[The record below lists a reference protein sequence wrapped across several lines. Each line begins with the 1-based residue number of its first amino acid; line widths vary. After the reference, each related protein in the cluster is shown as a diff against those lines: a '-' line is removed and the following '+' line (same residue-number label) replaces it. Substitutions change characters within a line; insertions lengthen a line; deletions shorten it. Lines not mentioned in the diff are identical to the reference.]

1 MRKETNAPLEHT
13 VFGGSHSDSHG
24 VGLTTGRLAHNAD
37 LSLDAGS
44 AISDLVARLRFSLR
58 DGRIWLDTERVAL
71 VHISTLASMRR
82 GLIGKLGSE
91 EARGVLVRMGYAS
104 GTRDAAL
111 ARKLRPQHN
120 TREAFLVGAQLRLL
134 QGVVSMTP
142 VRLDIDMSTGKFY
155 SEFVWSESFEVDAHI
170 ADYGIA
176 SEPICWM
183 QLGYACGYSSSF
195 IGRMIVYKEVECR
208 AMGSDVCRI
217 IGKPVDEW
225 DDIESTL
232 SALQPEK
239 FANRFED
246 RRKTGTALAPPCA
259 PTSQAVH
266 QFQDLI
272 GASSAFNATCHML
285 KKVADTAATVLFL
298 GETGVG
304 KEIFARTLHRIGKR
318 SDAPFV
324 AVNCAAIPESLIEA
338 ELFGVVKGAYTGAT
352 QSRAGRFER
361 AHTGTFF
368 LDEVSTLTLSAQGKL
383 LRTLQEGEIERVG
396 DTMTRTV
403 DVRVVAASNED
414 LAAEVEAGRF
424 REDLY
429 YRLNIFPIR
438 IPPLRERRDDIP
450 LLMDHFLH
458 KYRARHNRNVPG
470 FTERALDAL
479 YDYDYPGNIRQ
490 LENIIERAVILTE
503 PDSPIDLSH
512 LSSIENMLLDRTLRV
527 DEDGGLLRGEKNG
540 EAGEAPL
547 MEAFFENILGNGKGL
562 ESFEEQVLMEAV
574 SRAKGNRSK
583 AARILGITR
592 PQLVYRLKKIGVAE

>member
-1 MRKETNAPLEHT
+1 MRKETNAPPERPVL
-13 VFGGSHSDSHG
+13 GGSREDSHG
-24 VGLTTGRLAHNAD
+24 VGLATGRLAHNAD

-44 AISDLVARLRFSLR
+44 NFSDLVAKLRFSLR

-91 EARGVLVRMGYAS
+91 AARGVLVRMGYAS

-111 ARKLRPQHN
+111 GRKLRPQRDM
-120 TREAFLVGAQLRLL
+120 REAFLVGAQLRLL

-155 SEFVWSESFEVDAHI
+155 SEFVWFESFEVDAHI
-170 ADYGIA
+170 ADYGMA

-195 IGRMIVYKEVECR
+195 IGRTIVYKEVECR
-208 AMGSDVCRI
+208 ATGSDVCRI
-217 IGKPVDEW
+217 IGKPVEEW

-232 SALQPEK
+232 SALQPEE
-239 FANRFED
+239 FANRFLD
-246 RRKTGTALAPPCA
+246 QRKAGTALAQPCA
-259 PTSQAVH
+259 PAAH

-272 GASSAFNATCHML
+272 GASSGFNATCHML

-304 KEIFARTLHRIGKR
+304 KELFARTLHRIGKR
-318 SDAPFV
+318 ADAPFV

-396 DTMTRTV
+396 DTKTRTV

-414 LAAEVEAGRF
+414 LAAEVKAGRF

-429 YRLNIFPIR
+429 YRLNVFPIR

-458 KYRARHNRNVPG
+458 KYRGRHKRNVPG

-503 PDSPIDLSH
+503 PGSPIDLSH
-512 LSSIENMLLDRTLRV
+512 LSTNENMLSARTLRV
-527 DEDGGLLRGEKNG
+527 DEDGRLLREEKNS
-540 EAGEAPL
+540 EAGGAPL
-547 MEAFFENILGNGKGL
+547 IEAFFENILGNGKGL
-562 ESFEEQVLMEAV
+562 TDFEEQVLMEAV